1 MSIFSKSRSS
11 FVQLNTLI
19 DVRKLWVNSCVN
31 SVSTYDLRAD
41 IPCILSGQWQ
51 KKSMSHISGI
61 TGSSTPNL
69 QGYVKVAAQT
79 ASTKSFF
86 VEFWACLYS
95 CEKCPTPKNAL
106 GKQIK
111 QTTTSNLG
119 IGNTKSQLVTENMF
133 PTTLMYVSCMDLFTI
148 PIYQSDCIPYTY
160 LRHKWHVIC
169 FFWLAIGWIFLYTLN
184 SLKHP

>member
-1 MSIFSKSRSS
+1 MILSTSTGRSVASERYRFESMILGAVGPLDLHLLGDSYEYCCFYIGRDSGLRSHVQINSFFVTENQRFTVFAKKVAMAIMSIFSKSRSS

-51 KKSMSHISGI
+51 KTSMSHISGI

-86 VEFWACLYS
+86 VEF
-95 CEKCPTPKNAL
+95 
-106 GKQIK
+106 
-111 QTTTSNLG
+111 
-119 IGNTKSQLVTENMF
+119 
-133 PTTLMYVSCMDLFTI
+133 
-148 PIYQSDCIPYTY
+148 
-160 LRHKWHVIC
+160 
-169 FFWLAIGWIFLYTLN
+169 
-184 SLKHP
+184 

>member
-1 MSIFSKSRSS
+1 MAIYSVQRSQDLDFFSTQLSSIRGNSG
-11 FVQLNTLI
+11 
-19 DVRKLWVNSCVN
+19 VNSCVN
-31 SVSTYDLRAD
+31 SVSTYDLRTD

-148 PIYQSDCIPYTY
+148 YQSTNLIVYRIPTY
-160 LRHKWHVIC
+160 GINDMSYV
-169 FFWLAIGWIFLYTLN
+169 FSGWPLVGFSFI
-184 SLKHP
+184 P